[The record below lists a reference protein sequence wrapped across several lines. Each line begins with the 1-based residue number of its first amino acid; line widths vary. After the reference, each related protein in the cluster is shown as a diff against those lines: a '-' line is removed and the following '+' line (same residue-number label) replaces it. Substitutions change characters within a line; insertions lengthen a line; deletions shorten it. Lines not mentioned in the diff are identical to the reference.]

1 MNNISDMLRDALYY
15 LTESEMNEGLRAKQ
29 LRAEAMHHLTGALKE
44 VIMVENALAK
54 IIHEQGE
61 ARYEGTD

>member
-1 MNNISDMLRDALYY
+1 
-15 LTESEMNEGLRAKQ
+15 MNEGLRAKQ

-44 VIMVENALAK
+44 VILVENALAK
-54 IIHEQGE
+54 IIHEHRE